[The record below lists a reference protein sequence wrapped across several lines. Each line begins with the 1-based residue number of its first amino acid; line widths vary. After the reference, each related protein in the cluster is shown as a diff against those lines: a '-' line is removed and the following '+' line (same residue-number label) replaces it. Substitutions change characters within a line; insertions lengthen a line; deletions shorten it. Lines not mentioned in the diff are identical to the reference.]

1 MNSQPLRPALSRAAP
16 LWSPVRLALL
26 LNVNVAA
33 LSDGTAQALL
43 EALDQVGNGTPPED
57 TALGNPAVTLLLINE
72 GAVIGVVPFDENGDR
87 KPLGSDADYDG
98 MDALDIAGGD
108 KVGVTCALCHAK
120 TDGSVV
126 PAGTVGPGSVGAET
140 DGVIAGGLD
149 VGAIFAAADN
159 PLAYLP
165 LLQLQLDALEG
176 ATIGKGDF
184 TGIASGGTVADATA
198 AARTYLTGTF
208 MDGEEE
214 KRYYGTT
221 SFDATPD
228 GIGNATYFPPFFRTD
243 LAAPWGHSGAFAE
256 LNDFNNL
263 VYTVALDPTSLL
275 TADGRAFLN
284 VLAGPVG
291 DEIADRY
298 EAVLRDTGVIPE
310 GMAVAD
316 VLPYVDVARDDLA
329 PGSAA
334 GPVGRRVS
342 NARLADLAAYTD
354 RLAAPPA
361 PEGLDAALISQGET
375 LFTTARA
382 DGGAGCAGCH
392 TANPNQ
398 PVKEVI
404 IPIATLYPG
413 YGMPPVILDRSGAG
427 LTPIQ
432 NSTAGP
438 APSYDDSVV
447 VLDASVRGEQRGEA
461 KPLTTR
467 GLRGGP
473 VFCGRVPL
481 RIMFGEH
488 PHALVSVEQY
498 LVGVAAVAHFHARGA
513 HRHARHGEAMGVRA
527 FLQQPLHV
535 LGGHVAFDGVA
546 VDKGG
551 VAGAHA
557 RFQTGFLLDGL
568 QVLGLVHLHFEAVV
582 AHVLGPGRAAAA
594 ARRFVHFQS
603 AGGGQGAG

>member
-26 LNVNVAA
+26 LSALAVIALLGGCGGDDDDDDPVVRGPSAEQGRQVCRYETFGNQRFWTDAMQLPQGIAGAGVTPLQALGLGLNVNVAA

-87 KPLGSDADYDG
+87 KPLGSDAAYDG

-165 LLQLQLDALEG
+165 LLQLQFDALEG

-208 MDGEEE
+208 EDGGEE

-298 EAVLRDTGVIPE
+298 EAVLRDTGVIPD

-316 VLPYVDVARDDLA
+316 VLPYVDVARTDLA

-342 NARLADLAAYTD
+342 DARLADLAAYTD

-361 PEGLDAALISQGET
+361 PDGLDANLVSQGET
-375 LFTTARA
+375 LFTSARA

-432 NSTAGP
+432 NSNAGP

-461 KPLTTR
+461 KPLLL
-467 GLRGGP
+467 GLNTKLNYLHDGSVGGDTP
-473 VFCGRVPL
+473 AQGL
-481 RIMFGEH
+481 Q
-488 PHALVSVEQY
+488 AL
-498 LVGVAAVAHFHARGA
+498 LDPARGA
-513 HRHARHGEAMGVRA
+513 DSPHPFYFPRN
-527 FLQQPLHV
+527 
-535 LGGHVAFDGVA
+535 
-546 VDKGG
+546 
-551 VAGAHA
+551 
-557 RFQTGFLLDGL
+557 LDGGDD
-568 QVLGLVHLHFEAVV
+568 QAGRDALVEYL
-582 AHVLGPGRAAAA
+582 LSRATD
-594 ARRFVHFQS
+594 
-603 AGGGQGAG
+603 

>member
-26 LNVNVAA
+26 LSALAATALLGGCGGDNDDDDPVVRGPSAEQGRQVFRYETFGNQRFWTDAMQLPQGIAGAGVTPLQALGLGLNVNVAA

-87 KPLGSDADYDG
+87 KPLGSDAAYDG

-165 LLQLQLDALEG
+165 LLQLQFDALEG

-208 MDGEEE
+208 EDGGEE

-298 EAVLRDTGVIPE
+298 EAVLRDTGVIPD

-316 VLPYVDVARDDLA
+316 VLPYVDVARTDLA

-342 NARLADLAAYTD
+342 NTRLADLAAYTD

-361 PEGLDAALISQGET
+361 PDGLDANLISQGET
-375 LFTTARA
+375 LFTSARA

-447 VLDASVRGEQRGEA
+447 VLDASVRGEQRGQA
-461 KPLTTR
+461 KPLLL
-467 GLRGGP
+467 GLNTKLNYLHDGSVGGDSP
-473 VFCGRVPL
+473 AVGL
-481 RIMFGEH
+481 E
-488 PHALVSVEQY
+488 AL
-498 LVGVAAVAHFHARGA
+498 LNPARGA
-513 HRHARHGEAMGVRA
+513 DAPHPFYFPGN
-527 FLQQPLHV
+527 
-535 LGGHVAFDGVA
+535 
-546 VDKGG
+546 
-551 VAGAHA
+551 
-557 RFQTGFLLDGL
+557 LDGGDD
-568 QVLGLVHLHFEAVV
+568 QAGRDALVEYL
-582 AHVLGPGRAAAA
+582 LSRTTD
-594 ARRFVHFQS
+594 
-603 AGGGQGAG
+603 

>member
-1 MNSQPLRPALSRAAP
+1 MNSQPLRPAQSRAAP

-26 LNVNVAA
+26 LSALAAIALLGGCGGDDDDDDPVVRGPSAEQGRQVFRYETFGNQRFWTDAMQLPQGIAGAQVTPLQALGLGLNVNVGA
-33 LSDGTAQALL
+33 LSAGTAQALL
-43 EALDQVGNGTPPED
+43 TALDEVENGAAPED
-57 TALGNPAVTLLLINE
+57 TALGDPAVTLLLINE

-87 KPLGSDADYDG
+87 KPLGSDAAYDG

-165 LLQLQLDALEG
+165 LLQLQFDALEG

-208 MDGEEE
+208 EDGGEE

-298 EAVLRDTGVIPE
+298 EAVLRDTGVIPD

-316 VLPYVDVARDDLA
+316 VLPYVDVARTDLA

-342 NARLADLAAYTD
+342 DARLADLAAYTD

-361 PEGLDAALISQGET
+361 PGGLDANLVSQGET
-375 LFTTARA
+375 LFTSARA

-447 VLDASVRGEQRGEA
+447 VLDASVRGEVRGEA
-461 KPLTTR
+461 KPLLL
-467 GLRGGP
+467 GLNTKLNYLHDGSVGGDSP
-473 VFCGRVPL
+473 AVGL
-481 RIMFGEH
+481 E
-488 PHALVSVEQY
+488 AL
-498 LVGVAAVAHFHARGA
+498 LNPARGA
-513 HRHARHGEAMGVRA
+513 DSPHPFYFPRN
-527 FLQQPLHV
+527 
-535 LGGHVAFDGVA
+535 
-546 VDKGG
+546 
-551 VAGAHA
+551 
-557 RFQTGFLLDGL
+557 LDGGDD
-568 QVLGLVHLHFEAVV
+568 QAGRDALVEYL
-582 AHVLGPGRAAAA
+582 LSRTTD
-594 ARRFVHFQS
+594 
-603 AGGGQGAG
+603 

>member
-1 MNSQPLRPALSRAAP
+1 MNSQPFRPAKLGAAP
-16 LWSPVRLALL
+16 LWSPVRIALIL
-26 LNVNVAA
+26 SAFAAAALTSGCGGDSDDDDDPVVRGPSAEQGRQVFRYETFGNQRFWTDAMQLPQGIAGAQVTPLQALGLGLNVNVGA
-33 LSDGTAQALL
+33 LSDGTAGALL
-43 EALDQVGNGTPPED
+43 EALDQVENGSAPED

-98 MDALDIAGGD
+98 SDSLDIAGGD

-126 PAGTVGPGSVGAET
+126 AVGTVGPGSVGVET

-149 VGAIFAAADN
+149 VGAILAAADN

-165 LLQLQLDALEG
+165 LLQLQFDALQG

-184 TGIASGGTVADATA
+184 AGIPSGGTVEDATA

-208 MDGEEE
+208 TDGQEE
-214 KRYYGTT
+214 KRFYGST

-228 GIGNATYFPPFFRTD
+228 GIGNATYIPPFFRTD

-275 TADGRAFLN
+275 TTDGRAFLN

-298 EAVLRDTGVIPE
+298 EAVLRDTGVIAD
-310 GMAVAD
+310 GVAVAD

-342 NARLADLAAYTD
+342 DTRLADLTAYTD
-354 RLAAPPA
+354 QLAAPPA
-361 PEGLDAALISQGET
+361 PEGQDAQQVSQGET

-382 DGGAGCAGCH
+382 DGGAGCSGCH

-398 PVKEVI
+398 AVRDVI
-404 IPIATLYPG
+404 IPIATLYRA
-413 YGMPPVILDRSGAG
+413 YGMPDVILDRSGAG

-432 NSTAGP
+432 NSDAGP

-447 VLDASVRGEQRGEA
+447 VLDASVRGEERGQA
-461 KPLTTR
+461 KPLLLGLNTKLNFLHDGSVGGEVPAEGLEALLNPAR
-467 GLRGGP
+467 GTDSPHPFYFPRNLDGGDDQA
-473 VFCGRVPL
+473 GRD
-481 RIMFGEH
+481 
-488 PHALVSVEQY
+488 ALVQY
-498 LVGVAAVAHFHARGA
+498 LLSRTT
-513 HRHARHGEAMGVRA
+513 
-527 FLQQPLHV
+527 
-535 LGGHVAFDGVA
+535 D
-546 VDKGG
+546 
-551 VAGAHA
+551 
-557 RFQTGFLLDGL
+557 
-568 QVLGLVHLHFEAVV
+568 
-582 AHVLGPGRAAAA
+582 
-594 ARRFVHFQS
+594 
-603 AGGGQGAG
+603 

>member
-1 MNSQPLRPALSRAAP
+1 MNSRPLRPALSRAAP

-26 LNVNVAA
+26 LSALAAIALLGGCGGDDDDDDPVVRGPSAEQGRQVFRYETFGNQRFWTDAMQLPQGIAGAGVTPLQALGLGLNVNVAA

-165 LLQLQLDALEG
+165 LLQLQFDALEG

-228 GIGNATYFPPFFRTD
+228 GIGNATYFPPFLRTD

-404 IPIATLYPG
+404 IPIATLCPG

-461 KPLTTR
+461 KPLLL
-467 GLRGGP
+467 GLNTKLNYLHDGSVGGDTP
-473 VFCGRVPL
+473 AQGL
-481 RIMFGEH
+481 Q
-488 PHALVSVEQY
+488 AL
-498 LVGVAAVAHFHARGA
+498 LDPARGA
-513 HRHARHGEAMGVRA
+513 DSPHPFYFPRN
-527 FLQQPLHV
+527 
-535 LGGHVAFDGVA
+535 
-546 VDKGG
+546 
-551 VAGAHA
+551 
-557 RFQTGFLLDGL
+557 LDGGDD
-568 QVLGLVHLHFEAVV
+568 QAGRDALVEYL
-582 AHVLGPGRAAAA
+582 LSRATD
-594 ARRFVHFQS
+594 
-603 AGGGQGAG
+603 